1 MSYVRFDR
9 HQKFDREMMTYHS
22 DTLRAVE
29 DFYMDQNESWFNDVY
44 NMLCGVWDGYF
55 YTEMIPMAKELGLPQ
70 SIIDRI
76 DWTEFYIND
85 LH

>member
-1 MSYVRFDR
+1 MGRG
-9 HQKFDREMMTYHS
+9 
-22 DTLRAVE
+22 DT
-29 DFYMDQNESWFNDVY
+29 WFNEVY
-44 NMLCGVWDGYF
+44 NMLNGIWDGYL
-55 YTEMIPMAKELGLPQ
+55 YTEMIPMAKELGYPQ

>member
-1 MSYVRFDR
+1 MIIRFNR
-9 HQKFDREMMTYHS
+9 HEIFSNEMMEYHS
-22 DTLRAVE
+22 QTLRLVE
-29 DFYMDQNESWFNDVY
+29 DYHMGRGDTWFNEVY
-44 NMLCGVWDGYF
+44 NMLNGIWDGYF
-55 YTEMIPMAKELGLPQ
+55 YTEMIPMAKELGYPQ

>member
-1 MSYVRFDR
+1 MIIRFNR
-9 HQKFDREMMTYHS
+9 HEIFSNEMMEYHS
-22 DTLRAVE
+22 QTLRLVE
-29 DFYMDQNESWFNDVY
+29 DFYMNQDKSWFNDMY

>member
-1 MSYVRFDR
+1 MSYLRFDR
-9 HQKFDREMMTYHS
+9 HQKFNSEMMDYHS

-29 DFYMDQNESWFNDVY
+29 DFYMNQNQSWFNEVY
-44 NMLCGVWDGYF
+44 NMLCGIWDGYL
-55 YTEMIPMAKELGLPQ
+55 YTEMIPMAKELGYPQ

>member
-1 MSYVRFDR
+1 MIIRFNR
-9 HQKFDREMMTYHS
+9 HQIFSNEMMEYHS
-22 DTLRAVE
+22 QTLRLVE
-29 DFYMDQNESWFNDVY
+29 DFHMNQNESWFNEVY
-44 NMLCGVWDGYF
+44 NMLCGIWDGYL
-55 YTEMIPMAKELGLPQ
+55 YTEMIPMAKELGYPQ